1 MPLIITPRQL
11 EHRAE
16 LYHQLGIMLSAG
28 LTVHQALDHLK
39 SNPADRSLRQKT
51 SDWLDRLNEG
61 FTVAEAAR
69 KMGNWMPT
77 FDLALVEAGEQSGR
91 LDACFKLLA
100 LYYRERAQLVK
111 QTINDLLYPMFVLH
125 VGVALFPIVKLV
137 QTLNV
142 FQYLLTVAMIL
153 GPIYA
158 AAGFVMFAFQGRHGE
173 RWRALVERAL
183 RWVPILGTGRQ
194 DLALARLAAALEAL
208 LNAGVPIIGAW
219 ELAATASGSPA
230 LRRTVFSWRTPLEEG
245 GSTPSEL
252 VTNCGHFPSIFANLY
267 HTGEVSGQLDQT
279 LRRLHTMYQ
288 EEGVRRM
295 HLVAKWVPQFIY
307 FAVLLLGAWWIV
319 TTYYNTEVKPLQDIM
334 NMNAR

>member
-28 LTVHQALDHLK
+28 LTFHQALEHLK
-39 SNPADRSLRQKT
+39 RNPADRSLLQKT
-51 SDWLDRLNEG
+51 SHWLERLNEG
-61 FTVAEAAR
+61 YSVTEAAR
-69 KMGNWMPT
+69 RLGNWMPS
-77 FDLALVEAGEQSGR
+77 FDLALLEAGEQSGR

-100 LYYRERAQLVK
+100 LYYRERAKLVK
-111 QTINDLLYPMFVLH
+111 QTINDLVYPLFVLH
-125 VGVALFPIVKLV
+125 MAVVVFPFIEFFKSGNLAR
-137 QTLNV
+137 
-142 FQYLLTVAMIL
+142 FILTVL
-153 GPIYA
+153 GVLVPMYALVFCMIYA
-158 AAGFVMFAFQGRHGE
+158 SQGRHGE
-173 RWRALVERAL
+173 RWRALLERVF
-183 RWVPILGTGRQ
+183 RPIPVLGTARR

-230 LRRTVFSWRTPLEEG
+230 LRRTVQTWRAPLTEG

-252 VTNCGHFPSIFANLY
+252 LSNSGQFPSIFASLY

-279 LRRLHTMYQ
+279 LGRLHTLYL

-295 HLVAKWVPQFIY
+295 RLVARWGPQIVY
-307 FAVLLLGAWWIV
+307 FAVALYVAFRVIQFYTGYFRMID
-319 TTYYNTEVKPLQDIM
+319 DIQ
-334 NMNAR
+334 NIR